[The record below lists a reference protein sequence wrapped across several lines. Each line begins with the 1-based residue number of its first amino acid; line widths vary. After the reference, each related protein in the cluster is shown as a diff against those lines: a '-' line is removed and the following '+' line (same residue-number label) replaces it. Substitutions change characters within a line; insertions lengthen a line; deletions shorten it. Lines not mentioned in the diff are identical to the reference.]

1 MEGFVL
7 ILLMRSLFL
16 QIQVMSDEFNVPNR
30 TFADGDD
37 PMWTALDKSD
47 DDMSA
52 GGGSLHF
59 YNSSRVRTEDG
70 YLKINTRYVGVE

>member
-1 MEGFVL
+1 
-7 ILLMRSLFL
+7 
-16 QIQVMSDEFNVPNR
+16 MSDEFNVENR
-30 TFADGDD
+30 TFADGHD
-37 PMWTALDKSD
+37 PTWTALDKSD

-70 YLKINTRYVGVE
+70 FLKINTRCVFRFD